1 MAGPITIGEDQTN
14 IQHFYDIVWNNAW
27 TYDILAAYSQAV
39 YLDKNT
45 NNPATGTS
53 NLGDRLGFALGAQ
66 SGLPASGILYTT
78 SVKIIEKTPID
89 GQPGKYN
96 LTYPETNPQFSEFA
110 LALNKLMS
118 ENSSNGVIYVTNT
131 DSTAVG
137 AKTDLLA
144 IRNEFVA
151 DNMLFGGII
160 ALGSLEDESSYQT
173 MRGNGKSG
181 FGIVP
186 VPLYRNRSA
195 EVKDEYNTLVH
206 NLARIVAIAAQ
217 TDKFEM
223 CSAFL
228 DYQSRHSAD
237 VLNTYYEQNL
247 AASVRGDTTE
257 DNIKMLTYIR
267 NHVRDCFDKTFEDV
281 IGNYNS
287 GDKLA
292 AMRRWHEIIRSFNF
306 QVTSMDIEYDRL
318 YLQKMQDIQATLA
331 QWNNLP

>member
-1 MAGPITIGEDQTN
+1 
-14 IQHFYDIVWNNAW
+14 
-27 TYDILAAYSQAV
+27 
-39 YLDKNT
+39 
-45 NNPATGTS
+45 
-53 NLGDRLGFALGAQ
+53 
-66 SGLPASGILYTT
+66 
-78 SVKIIEKTPID
+78 
-89 GQPGKYN
+89 
-96 LTYPETNPQFSEFA
+96 
-110 LALNKLMS
+110 MS